1 MNRPGRFR
9 RPLAALALLIALGC
23 SAGIAQPIRGAE
35 PIRVSSSSAKA
46 DFPKGMTFHLDADGD
61 STITR
66 VELLFTK
73 ASLETLHL
81 VTPKFTPARRIAID
95 ATSDFQIDFVP
106 PGIDVSYHWRL
117 TDVDGRTTETPPLS
131 VLWEDTRFDWKSIS
145 TPQVTV
151 YAYNGNDAFNQI
163 VLDSSQ
169 KTIDRLQDE
178 FGVKKSLPIRIWVYN
193 SKKDFSGSQAPNSQ
207 DWIAGTAYPD
217 MQVVLAVLP
226 EGDKHEVGR
235 IIPHET
241 SHQMLNQAT
250 KNPFNSPPTWL
261 DEGLAVSNQDNGNED
276 FPAIVGRASAEN
288 RLLSIRALTS
298 EFPYDPA
305 QATLAYAESFSV
317 VQFLRS
323 RYGET
328 AIASIIA
335 AYRLGMSHDD
345 VLRKAIGVDVDG
357 LDKAWRETLARS
369 SRSAPVG
376 GVSGAGPLS
385 SLLSGGTLIAAATL
399 LALGVARV
407 RRLRGRPLQD
417 DDQTLLG
424 ERRILPE

>member
-117 TDVDGRTTETPPLS
+117 TDVDGRTTEIPPLS

-151 YAYNGNDAFNQI
+151 YAYNGNDAFDQI

-207 DWIAGTAYPD
+207 DWIAGTAYPA
-217 MQVVLAVLP
+217 MPVVLAVLP

-305 QATLAYAESFSV
+305 QATLAYAES
-317 VQFLRS
+317 
-323 RYGET
+323 
-328 AIASIIA
+328 
-335 AYRLGMSHDD
+335 
-345 VLRKAIGVDVDG
+345 
-357 LDKAWRETLARS
+357 
-369 SRSAPVG
+369 
-376 GVSGAGPLS
+376 
-385 SLLSGGTLIAAATL
+385 
-399 LALGVARV
+399 
-407 RRLRGRPLQD
+407 
-417 DDQTLLG
+417 
-424 ERRILPE
+424 